1 MHEARHIIPLQHVA
15 WQTVRL
21 LVAIEDSIA
30 VARSAYAAYADM
42 DIAAID
48 ALMTD
53 DHVVHVAGHHPLSG
67 EYRGKEAVWGYLG
80 RVAEISGGRGGF
92 EVHAITADDD
102 GHAVALLT
110 GTIRDFIRPV
120 IHVWHVR
127 DQGLA
132 EMWDASLDQSA
143 EDAFWTAAVAE

>member
-1 MHEARHIIPLQHVA
+1 V
-15 WQTVRL
+15 TVD
-21 LVAIEDSIA
+21 DSIA
-30 VARSAYAAYADM
+30 VARRAYDAYASM

-80 RVAEISGGRGGF
+80 RVAEISGGHGGF
-92 EVHAITADDD
+92 EVHAITADND

-110 GTIRDFIRPV
+110 GTIREFVRPV
-120 IHVWHVR
+120 IHIWHLR
-127 DQGLA
+127 GDKLA
-132 EMWDASLDQSA
+132 EMWDASLDQQA
-143 EDAFWTAAVAE
+143 EDAFWTAATAE

>member
-1 MHEARHIIPLQHVA
+1 MAVIEEA
-15 WQTVRL
+15 
-21 LVAIEDSIA
+21 IA
-30 VARSAYAAYADM
+30 VARRAYDAYANM
-42 DIAAID
+42 DIAAMD

-67 EYRGKEAVWGYLG
+67 DYRGKQAVWSYLG

-110 GTIRDFIRPV
+110 GTIRDFVRPV

-127 DQGLA
+127 GGQLA
-132 EMWDASLDQSA
+132 EMWDASLDQQA
-143 EDAFWTAAVAE
+143 EDAFWTAALAR

>member
-1 MHEARHIIPLQHVA
+1 MELA
-15 WQTVRL
+15 
-21 LVAIEDSIA
+21 DSIA
-30 VARSAYAAYADM
+30 VAHRAYDAYAAM

-53 DHVVHVAGHHPLSG
+53 DHVLHVAGRHPLSG
-67 EYRGKEAVWGYLG
+67 EYRGKQAVWDYLG

-92 EVHAITADDD
+92 EVHAITADND

-110 GTIRDFIRPV
+110 GTIRDFVRPV

-127 DQGLA
+127 GEQLA
-132 EMWDASLDQSA
+132 EMWDASLDQYA
-143 EDAFWTAAVAE
+143 EDAFWTTAVTG

>member
-1 MHEARHIIPLQHVA
+1 M
-15 WQTVRL
+15 
-21 LVAIEDSIA
+21 EDSIA
-30 VARSAYAAYADM
+30 LARRAYAAYASM

-53 DHVVHVAGHHPLSG
+53 DHVVHVAGQHPLSG
-67 EYRGKEAVWGYLG
+67 VYRGKEAVWGYLG

-92 EVHAITADDD
+92 DVHAITADDE

-110 GTIRDFIRPV
+110 GTIRDFVRPV

-127 DQGLA
+127 GDQLA
-132 EMWDASLDQSA
+132 EMWDASLDQHA
-143 EDAFWTAAVAE
+143 EDAFWSAAIAG